1 MIILVHTYT
10 YNWKQFPAS
19 FKKHLKYLYVMVSV
33 TTGGNVLCARGSF
46 KLRVI
51 LFILVA
57 IGWSLNASKVRTFG
71 FGTSWMVIVHWSNG
85 TEDIRLIWQTGHV
98 RQLGSMSGALGN
110 IWGLSFIISPS
121 FSLSLW
127 YWAAALAKEFN
138 VKKLSV
144 SYTI

>member
-1 MIILVHTYT
+1 M
-10 YNWKQFPAS
+10 
-19 FKKHLKYLYVMVSV
+19 
-33 TTGGNVLCARGSF
+33 
-46 KLRVI
+46 
-51 LFILVA
+51 FIPVA

-71 FGTSWMVIVHWSNG
+71 FGTSWMVIVYWSNG

-144 SYTI
+144 SYTPSRQNWLDRRYIDVSFWRQIYVGFWLKMKVFKTSFSDVYTTSEFKVF